1 MTSVNIQWFTQDESL
16 WELDWLRYLF
26 SDVQQHIEI
35 ESDPTKIK
43 INENTVLICN
53 HAVPYR
59 YVLDELRSKGK
70 RYVIVLLSDENLM
83 DPCEW
88 LHDPQC
94 LGLMRNYVHPR
105 QLTNPKVKIFGLGY
119 KRGFC
124 NYLSGDRTKNL
135 QWSFA
140 GTAHGERKQM
150 LDMFSDLKPNRAHL
164 CSGFNANDG
173 LNTAEYVKLLESSKY
188 ALCPPG
194 QDSMDSFRIYE
205 ALEAGCVPVTLN
217 NSLQF
222 ILRPS
227 YWHAVFYG
235 EQKMP
240 FVSEDWWELTCD
252 AVHEV
257 SSVEYEKYKA
267 DCGALWVK
275 WKTLWKTAAT
285 NFYKKLER

>member
-1 MTSVNIQWFTQDESL
+1 MTSVNIQWLTQDESL

-26 SDVQQHIEI
+26 SDVQQDIEI
-35 ESDPTKIK
+35 EPDPTKIK
-43 INENTVLICN
+43 TNKNTVLICN

-59 YVLDELRSKGK
+59 YVLDELRSKQK
-70 RYVIVLLSDENLM
+70 RYGIVLLSDENLI

-94 LGLMRNYVHPR
+94 LGLMRNYVHPG
-105 QLTNPKVKIFGLGY
+105 QLTHPKVKVFGLGY
-119 KRGFC
+119 KSGFC
-124 NYLSGDRTKNL
+124 DHLSGNGIRDL

-140 GTAHGERKQM
+140 GTPHGERKQM
-150 LDMFSDLKPNRAHL
+150 LDMFTDLKPNRSAF
-164 CSGFNANDG
+164 CSGFNAKDG
-173 LNTAEYVKLLESSKY
+173 LDTAEYAKLLESSKY

-240 FVSEDWWELTCD
+240 FVSEDEWELTRSV
-252 AVHEV
+252 VHGV
-257 SSVEYEKYKA
+257 SQEEYEQHRK
-267 DCGALWVK
+267 DCAAVWLR
-275 WKTLWKTAAT
+275 WKTLWKTTAT
-285 NFYKKLER
+285 DLYKKLQH

>member
-1 MTSVNIQWFTQDESL
+1 MTSVNIQWLTQDESL

-26 SDVQQHIEI
+26 SDVQQDIEI
-35 ESDPTKIK
+35 EPDPTKIK
-43 INENTVLICN
+43 TNKNTVLICN

-94 LGLMRNYVHPR
+94 LGLMRNYVHPG

-124 NYLSGDRTKNL
+124 DHLSGDRTRDL

-150 LDMFSDLKPNRAHL
+150 LNMFADLKPNRSHF

-252 AVHEV
+252 AVHGV
-257 SSVEYEKYKA
+257 SPEKYEQHKA
-267 DCGALWVK
+267 DCAAMWLK
-275 WKTLWKTAAT
+275 WKTIWKNAAT
-285 NFYKKLER
+285 GFYDKLQH